1 MQGLGK
7 NSFKDKDALEI
18 CLSKVSQIKE
28 EEKKWE
34 EYDRAIERLEYAID
48 TIKKSTEDIDE
59 IGDEDLKDK
68 YITAQ
73 SSFKQEQRSL
83 TDNETI
89 IENLTK
95 LKDKVDECDAEIKEL
110 EDNHLSLINLS
121 NAFNGREGSQRVGLE
136 TFALRKMFELVLAA
150 ANKRLNMMTRR
161 YQLEIKSETKG
172 AAQQG
177 LDISVSDIFTGR
189 TRSIQTLSGGET
201 FMASLSLALGLSDIA
216 QSSSKKN
223 IRLDTIFI
231 DEGFGSLDSEN
242 GFGTLGDVLNTLQD
256 NIASSRAVGLV
267 SHVDTVKNAVPAGFY
282 IEKTPSGSHVKLML
296 E

>member
-110 EDNHLSLINLS
+110 EENHLSLINLS

-216 QSSSKKN
+216 QSSSRK
-223 IRLDTIFI
+223 IF
-231 DEGFGSLDSEN
+231 
-242 GFGTLGDVLNTLQD
+242 V
-256 NIASSRAVGLV
+256 
-267 SHVDTVKNAVPAGFY
+267 
-282 IEKTPSGSHVKLML
+282 
-296 E
+296 

>member
-1 MQGLGK
+1 MKLRKSLLNKNEEDARSTLGAAERKLLQGLGK

-68 YITAQ
+68 YTTAQ

-83 TDNETI
+83 TDNEII

-161 YQLEIKSETKG
+161 YQLEIK
-172 AAQQG
+172 
-177 LDISVSDIFTGR
+177 
-189 TRSIQTLSGGET
+189 
-201 FMASLSLALGLSDIA
+201 
-216 QSSSKKN
+216 
-223 IRLDTIFI
+223 
-231 DEGFGSLDSEN
+231 
-242 GFGTLGDVLNTLQD
+242 
-256 NIASSRAVGLV
+256 
-267 SHVDTVKNAVPAGFY
+267 
-282 IEKTPSGSHVKLML
+282 VKLR
-296 E
+296 EQHNRA